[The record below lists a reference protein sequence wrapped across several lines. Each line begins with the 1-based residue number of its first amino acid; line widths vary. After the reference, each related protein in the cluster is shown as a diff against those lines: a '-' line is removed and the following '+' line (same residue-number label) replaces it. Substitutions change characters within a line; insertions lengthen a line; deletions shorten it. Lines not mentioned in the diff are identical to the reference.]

1 MHGVLSVVNTLY
13 IIIIAN
19 RGRFDKGR
27 IVNKVLIT
35 RQILTE
41 SSLFSIKMRLHFRE
55 LLL

>member
-1 MHGVLSVVNTLY
+1 MHGVLSVGNTLY

-27 IVNKVLIT
+27 IVNKMLIT

-41 SSLFSIKMRLHFRE
+41 SSLFSMKMRLHFEE